1 MERHSLVEVF
11 HKTQITSFILK
22 TVTGKA
28 VLINMTG
35 KAVLINMFIKTAFPV
50 TVFNIKEIV
59 VNDLLVHN
67 PQLVRRKVQ
76 VINMNIKEVTI
87 WLFVH

>member
-1 MERHSLVEVF
+1 MERYSLVEVF

-28 VLINMTG
+28 VLINM
-35 KAVLINMFIKTAFPV
+35 FIKTAFPV
-50 TVFNIKEIV
+50 TVFNIKETV